1 MTSKPATRFAILFI
15 ALTIITT
22 ACAPGVGTGS
32 RDTTTG
38 KAAPPAGPKVMTL
51 GVARLLNTLQRRIV
65 GAVAGAG
72 EPQIWNIAHEHLYA
86 ERGDELVSRLAELP
100 SVEKG
105 TWRVNA
111 DGSMDTIWRIQPNIK
126 WHDGAPFTADDMVF
140 TYEVYKDPEL
150 PNQSQP
156 TMALMRGV
164 EAPDPLT
171 FVVHYSTVYVDGDR
185 PGGLYPL
192 PRHLIEEQYRAD
204 KQTLLNSSRWTS
216 DFVGLGPYRVERWEE
231 GSQID
236 FVRFDG
242 YWQGRPPLD
251 RVVVRL
257 IPDANTMVANILAG
271 DIDAIIPNALTLDA
285 AAELK
290 QRWEGTGNQVYVFL
304 EDQLRVLDIQHRPD
318 VARPGNG
325 LASRTVRQ
333 GLYQATD
340 RTTLA
345 NVITN
350 GFGVPADSWFRPND
364 EIRRELESSI
374 PQFPY
379 DPARARQVLAEGGWA
394 PGPDGV
400 LTHRDTGERFAIEVR
415 GDPTFERE
423 AAVIADNWKA
433 AGAEPSIYVI
443 PAALAGDRSQK
454 ANATGVFFTNVRGP
468 VFYVDRLHSKR
479 TVTAENR
486 YTGTNNGAYFNPA
499 VDGILDKLVATID
512 PRRRL
517 ELHKDLLREHLA
529 DIPAMMLYW
538 NPEPVPALKGVVGV
552 RGPQTWNFY
561 EWDKV

>member
-1 MTSKPATRFAILFI
+1 
-15 ALTIITT
+15 
-22 ACAPGVGTGS
+22 
-32 RDTTTG
+32 
-38 KAAPPAGPKVMTL
+38 MTL

-86 ERGDELVSRLAELP
+86 ERGDEILSRLAEVP

-105 TWRVNA
+105 TWRVNP
-111 DGSMDTIWRIQPNIK
+111 DGSMDTTWRIVSPNIK
-126 WHDGAPFTADDMVF
+126 WHDGTPFTADDMVF
-140 TYEVYKDPEL
+140 TYEVYKDSDL

-156 TMALMRGV
+156 VMAMMKSV
-164 EAPDPLT
+164 EAPDSLT
-171 FVVHYSTVYVDGDR
+171 FIVHYSSVFVDGDR

-192 PRHLIEEQYRAD
+192 PRHLVEEQYRAD
-204 KQTLLNSSRWTS
+204 KQSLVSSPRWTS

-236 FVRFDG
+236 FIRFDG

-251 RVVVRL
+251 RVVVRQ
-257 IPDANTMVANILAG
+257 IPDANTMTANILAG

-285 AAELK
+285 ASELK

-318 VARPGNG
+318 VARPRNG
-325 LASRTVRQ
+325 LTSRTVRQ

-340 RTTLA
+340 RDTLA
-345 NVITN
+345 SVITH
-350 GFGVPADSWFRPND
+350 GFGVAADSWIRPD
-364 EIRRELESSI
+364 EQLRHDLEQFI
-374 PQFPY
+374 PKFPY
-379 DPARARQVLAEGGWA
+379 DPTHARQVLAEAGWT

-400 LTHRDTGERFAIEVR
+400 LMNRETGERFAIEVR

-433 AGAEPSIYVI
+433 AGAEPTIYII

-468 VFYVDRLHSKR
+468 VFYVDRLHTKR

-486 YTGTNNGAYFNPA
+486 YTGTNNGAYNNPT
-499 VDGILDKLVATID
+499 VDAILDRMVATID
-512 PRRRL
+512 PRARL

-538 NPEPVPALKGVVGV
+538 NPEAVPALKGVVGV
-552 RGPQTWNFY
+552 KGPQTWNFY
-561 EWDKV
+561 EWDKQ